1 MTVEIER
8 VSELLFGR
16 YQALSIYTAIAG
28 LAKPEFTTG
37 EVASLT
43 GVALPVCSKE
53 LRRLSELGAVRSV
66 SRRGAYE
73 RVSERPFWLAV
84 GLLADDA
91 T

>member
-1 MTVEIER
+1 MEIER

-16 YQALSIYTAIAG
+16 YQALAIYTAIAG
-28 LAKPEFTTG
+28 LVKSEFTTG
-37 EVASLT
+37 EISRLT

-66 SRRGAYE
+66 SRRGGYE
-73 RVSERPFWLAV
+73 RVSYRRFWLAV
-84 GLLADDA
+84 ELLADDS